1 MASAGHEAD
10 ADDDVDDAEL
20 KKDRE
25 HEWLTRLCGSGAR
38 LWPHVSL
45 ELWYLAA
52 AAGLAVVAA
61 ILGSACTVPRCYVL
75 GAQVSGWVMW
85 AAFSCAISV
94 PGRVIDKLIFAGF
107 SALGEVLAGGF
118 LVSYASSRRA
128 PFRAHTHPTHTP
140 HRHIGD
146 QLTLLHRRCL

>member
-1 MASAGHEAD
+1 MASSNLSSRHEAD
-10 ADDDVDDAEL
+10 DDDDVEDIKA
-20 KKDRE
+20 KKDE

-45 ELWYLAA
+45 ELSYLAA
-52 AAGLAVVAA
+52 AAALAVVAA

-107 SALGEVLAGGF
+107 SALGEVLAGG
-118 LVSYASSRRA
+118 L
-128 PFRAHTHPTHTP
+128 
-140 HRHIGD
+140 
-146 QLTLLHRRCL
+146 